1 ELRELYCHYF
11 QNYHNIRNES
21 IKMHFSEDFYSSE
34 LNIFHKRSQKC
45 HLCKQIP
52 AYIIT
57 VMLKTKG
64 CFYLSSNRKEGII
77 FGLFMCFGMVLIMSV
92 YNAAL
97 HGFSSYTVG
106 SAVIQFGITFI
117 IAFIAESLVE
127 PRARKLALALPYDK
141 SKEINFILAIAFAM
155 VPVMVLLMSVYWLIL
170 TALMVGIEWSISMA
184 YLKIIGLNFIVALP
198 SQLLIVGPI
207 SRRLLGK
214 YIKPSTQ
221 KPVEFV

>member
-1 ELRELYCHYF
+1 KITITIGVNQLKCT
-11 QNYHNIRNES
+11 
-21 IKMHFSEDFYSSE
+21 FSEYFCDSE
-34 LNIFHKRSQKC
+34 FNISHKCSQKR

-64 CFYLSSNRKEGII
+64 CFYLPSNKKEGII

-106 SAVIQFGITFI
+106 SALIQFVITFI
-117 IAFIAESLVE
+117 VAFIAESLVE

-141 SKEINFILAIAFAM
+141 SKEINFILAIAFCM
-155 VPVMVLLMSVYWLIL
+155 VPVMVLIMSVYGLIL
-170 TALMVGIEWSISMA
+170 TALMVGIEGSISIA